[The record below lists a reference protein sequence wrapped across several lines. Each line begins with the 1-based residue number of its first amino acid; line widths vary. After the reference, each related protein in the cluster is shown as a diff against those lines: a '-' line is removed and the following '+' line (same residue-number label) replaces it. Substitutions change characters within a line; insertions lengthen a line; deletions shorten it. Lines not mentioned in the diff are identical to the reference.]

1 MGGSNTQQNKL
12 IKDELLKLINAKTTK
27 EWEQNLESLL
37 EKISTNSLFLN
48 TLSLVLNTHSFS
60 KLILNNFLEKLW
72 KNLQLPNKKDQE
84 RTLYLIHELQFKI
97 HQLEKEIK
105 KQNLKTKTTISPINS
120 TQANKIPDTA
130 LSLLKTQK
138 SPNNITNLA

>member
-48 TLSLVLNTHSFS
+48 TLSLALNTHSFS